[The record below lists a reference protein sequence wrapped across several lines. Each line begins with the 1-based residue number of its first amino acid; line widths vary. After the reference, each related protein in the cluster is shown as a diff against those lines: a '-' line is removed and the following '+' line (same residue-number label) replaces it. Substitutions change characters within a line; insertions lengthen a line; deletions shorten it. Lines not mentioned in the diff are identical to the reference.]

1 MHHRPNV
8 CRQIFWQR
16 VYPQIPS
23 VVHAS
28 VGIGH
33 GAGANTY
40 LAQPKNVAWGGAKPK
55 RCGTSNGQIFSCDL
69 TTYPTPKPTQSL
81 ASPMRPYY
89 RRRPPA
95 SPPAP
100 SSYIIAAVAPR
111 PPASPPPLALL
122 HPHHCRSPAFL
133 GAIILDPVI
142 SSMVTLH
149 GRFPVFHDSVPSSK
163 I

>member
-69 TTYPTPKPTQSL
+69 TTYPTPNPHSL
-81 ASPMRPYY
+81 LHPQC
-89 RRRPPA
+89 
-95 SPPAP
+95 AP
-100 SSYIIAAVAPR
+100 IIAG
-111 PPASPPPLALL
+111 ALL
-122 HPHHCRSPAFL
+122 HPHRRHPPTSSPPSPLAL
-133 GAIILDPVI
+133 PHPRRPLPSCIPTTAALLHSLAQ
-142 SSMVTLH
+142 SS
-149 GRFPVFHDSVPSSK
+149 
-163 I
+163 